1 MGGEAHLAFSLKQTG
16 ENQMKKIAVMMIM
29 GLWVLIS
36 VHTSWAEM
44 AYVVHTSKI
53 TLRGGPSTKDK
64 IITMLK
70 QDSAVEI
77 LETQSGW
84 SRVRL
89 VGTASRNYEGW
100 IVSSFLTREVPW
112 KVQVEDFKTENARL
126 KKRAEN
132 IEKEWSASSG
142 EKELMSEKLE
152 KAEKALKSVTTKYE
166 TLRKASGTLLALQKA
181 HAKTLKESQE
191 ARVTLETLQ
200 KENMILKSSQRNR
213 WFLTGAVVLLVG
225 LIFGLVMGRQQ
236 RKRKSSYY

>member
-1 MGGEAHLAFSLKQTG
+1 
-16 ENQMKKIAVMMIM
+16 MKKIVVVMFM
-29 GLWVLIS
+29 GLWVLLS
-36 VHTSWAEM
+36 VHTCWAEK
-44 AYVVHTSKI
+44 AYVVNISKI

-70 QDSAVEI
+70 QDSAVKV
-77 LETQSGW
+77 LGTQSGW
-84 SRVRL
+84 SHVQVL
-89 VGTASRNYEGW
+89 GNASRNYEGW
-100 IVSSFLTREVPW
+100 MVSSFLTREVPW
-112 KVQVEDFKTENARL
+112 KVQVEGFKAENARL
-126 KKRAEN
+126 KQRAEN

-152 KAEKALKSVTTKYE
+152 RAEKELKSVKTKYE
-166 TLRKASGTLLALQKA
+166 FLKKASGSLLALQEA
-181 HAKTLKESQE
+181 HDKTLKESQE

-200 KENMILKSSQRNR
+200 KENLILKSSQRNR

>member
-1 MGGEAHLAFSLKQTG
+1 
-16 ENQMKKIAVMMIM
+16 MKKIAVMMIM
-29 GLWVLIS
+29 GLWVLLS
-36 VHTSWAEM
+36 VHTSWAEK
-44 AYVVHTSKI
+44 AYVVNTSKI

-77 LETQSGW
+77 LGTQTGW
-84 SRVRL
+84 SHVRL
-89 VGTASRNYEGW
+89 LGNASRNYEGW

-112 KVQVEDFKTENARL
+112 KVQVEGFKKENVRL
-126 KKRAEN
+126 KQRAES

-152 KAEKALKSVTTKYE
+152 KAEKELKSVKTKYE
-166 TLRKASGTLLALQKA
+166 SLKRASGSLLTLQEN
-181 HAKTLKESQE
+181 HDKTLKALQE
-191 ARVTLETLQ
+191 ARATLDTLQ

>member
-1 MGGEAHLAFSLKQTG
+1 
-16 ENQMKKIAVMMIM
+16 MKKIAVVMFM
-29 GLWVLIS
+29 GLWVLLS
-36 VHTSWAEM
+36 VHTCWAEK
-44 AYVVHTSKI
+44 AYVVNISKI

-70 QDSAVEI
+70 QDSAVKV

-84 SRVRL
+84 SHVQVL
-89 VGTASRNYEGW
+89 GNASRNYEGW
-100 IVSSFLTREVPW
+100 MVSSFLTREVPW
-112 KVQVEDFKTENARL
+112 KVQVEGFKAENARL
-126 KKRAEN
+126 KQRAEN

-152 KAEKALKSVTTKYE
+152 RAEKELKSVKTKYE
-166 TLRKASGTLLALQKA
+166 FLKKASGSLLALQEA
-181 HAKTLKESQE
+181 HDKTLKESQE

-200 KENMILKSSQRNR
+200 KENLILKSSQRNR

>member
-1 MGGEAHLAFSLKQTG
+1 
-16 ENQMKKIAVMMIM
+16 MKKIAVMMFV
-29 GLWVLIS
+29 GLWVLFT
-36 VHTSWAEM
+36 VHTCWAEK
-44 AYVVHTSKI
+44 AYVVNTSKI

-84 SRVRL
+84 SHVRV
-89 VGTASRNYEGW
+89 VGNVPRNYEGW

-112 KVQVEDFKTENARL
+112 KVQVEGFKEENARL
-126 KKRAEN
+126 KQRAEN

-152 KAEKALKSVTTKYE
+152 KAEKELRSVKTKYDTLRNASGSLLSLQETHDE
-166 TLRKASGTLLALQKA
+166 TLKAL
-181 HAKTLKESQE
+181 QE

>member
-1 MGGEAHLAFSLKQTG
+1 
-16 ENQMKKIAVMMIM
+16 MKKIVVVMFM
-29 GLWVLIS
+29 GLWALLS
-36 VHTSWAEM
+36 VHTCWAEK
-44 AYVVHTSKI
+44 AYVVNISKI

-70 QDSAVEI
+70 QDSAVKV
-77 LETQSGW
+77 LGTQSGW
-84 SRVRL
+84 SHVQVL
-89 VGTASRNYEGW
+89 GNASRNYEGW
-100 IVSSFLTREVPW
+100 MVSSFLTREVPW
-112 KVQVEDFKTENARL
+112 KVQVEGFKAENARL
-126 KKRAEN
+126 KQRAEN

-152 KAEKALKSVTTKYE
+152 RAEKELKSVKTKYE
-166 TLRKASGTLLALQKA
+166 FLKKASGSLLALQEA
-181 HAKTLKESQE
+181 HDKTLKESQE

-200 KENMILKSSQRNR
+200 KENLILKSSQRNR